1 MNVAIDS
8 HGGVNLVVALHTT
21 DGDGNIVDHAES
33 LAMVGKSMMEAAANV
48 NGDAI
53 GQSLARGQNRSACR
67 QPECLDEF
75 GGKRN
80 FELHLFLRAESAGLQ
95 LANIL
100 RGVDQQDVL
109 IGGWLRWEEVFG
121 TGDSRLQQAV
131 VDSAIF
137 LSREDVST
145 DGKVILVA
153 VNEFEGKHARTLP

>member
-67 QPECLDEF
+67 QPDC
-75 GGKRN
+75 
-80 FELHLFLRAESAGLQ
+80 
-95 LANIL
+95 
-100 RGVDQQDVL
+100 L

-153 VNEFEGKHARTLP
+153 VN